1 VALARYCHCL
11 YRVCG
16 RLCGDKDSMAFCMKE
31 LFFCFLAGASGML
44 CMFILIC
51 FIPEIEE
58 FLNRKK

>member
-1 VALARYCHCL
+1 
-11 YRVCG
+11 
-16 RLCGDKDSMAFCMKE
+16 MKE